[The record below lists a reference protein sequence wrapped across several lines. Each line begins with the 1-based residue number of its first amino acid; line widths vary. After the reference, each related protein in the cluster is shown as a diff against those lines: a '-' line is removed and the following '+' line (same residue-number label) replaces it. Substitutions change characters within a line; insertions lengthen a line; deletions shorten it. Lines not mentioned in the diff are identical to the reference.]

1 MRRPLYQQFAVLLQ
15 AKQNCLESGN
25 TEWYHKHSERIWRL
39 GKDHLP
45 SGSGL
50 DRTPYLDQERST
62 PERLVIV
69 NADFHHMDAGGMYD
83 GWTVHAVTV
92 TPSLA
97 NVFDVRISGRNRNDV
112 KPYLHETFS
121 AALRQEVEP

>member
-50 DRTPYLDQERST
+50 DRTP
-62 PERLVIV
+62 
-69 NADFHHMDAGGMYD
+69 
-83 GWTVHAVTV
+83 
-92 TPSLA
+92 SLA